1 MGKIDYNLSQYFRL
15 IRLYTNR
22 FVGDCQ
28 IPLACDLF
36 LKERGV
42 ELLEKNLYRNYIVHL
57 DSMFNYGLVSPQVI
71 SGNIRKL
78 NVIF

>member
-1 MGKIDYNLSQYFRL
+1 MYF
-15 IRLYTNR
+15 NR

-36 LKERGV
+36 IKERGFD
-42 ELLEKNLYRNYIVHL
+42 LLEKNLYRNYIVHL

-71 SGNIRKL
+71 SGNISKL
-78 NVIF
+78 NVSLFGILEISKIIKKSII